1 MTRKKALIAVAVLP
15 LAAAVLPPTQAG
27 YAASPTVLDPNLA
40 VRTAASG
47 LQAPTSLAFLGANDM
62 LVTEKATGRV
72 QRVNNGVVST
82 VLDLAVNSNSERGLL
97 GMALHPQFPATPWV
111 YLFWTQSTTG
121 ADSTVPTEVPML
133 GNRVDRFVWNG
144 STLTM
149 DRAIIATR
157 SRQNDPTNVNAA
169 GQVVERGN
177 HNGGKI
183 AFGPD
188 GKLYIELGDQG
199 RRGQLQNLA
208 DGPGCVTALPC
219 PAIPVGNQPDDQYGG
234 PEPDN
239 AHLSGAILRLNDDG
253 SAPADNPFFAAGTER
268 GGEVGA
274 NWQKVF
280 AYGVRNAFGFAFD
293 PISGDL
299 WDSQNGDDSFSEIN
313 RVPAGSNLGW
323 VQTMGPLARQAQYRT
338 IESTAPFAGIQQTR
352 WDPANVNNAQSSPEL
367 ALERMYK
374 VTVGGSTFKA
384 DLSGSREVPVN
395 SSAATGEAT
404 FVLLSD
410 GSLKYRLE
418 LANIT
423 NARMAHIHLG
433 GPGQNGPIAVN
444 LFNNPAGVTVGA
456 ETKVAEGRITPADVI
471 ARAPGFDGSMA
482 ELLRRLKQG
491 RAYVNVHTAAL
502 PAGEIRGQLSA
513 VNGRVLSHYQ
523 DPALSWKYEL
533 APIGLGFQDGNALG
547 SAYDGDLFVGAAR
560 NLLLGGQIFKIDI
573 NSRRT
578 GISSTDKRL
587 HDKVADN
594 AEKYGITESESLLF
608 GQDFGVAT
616 DIRTGP
622 NGNLYVVSNN
632 LGEVYEV
639 YRK

>member
-1 MTRKKALIAVAVLP
+1 MPRKKALIAVAVLP

-27 YAASPTVLDPNLA
+27 YAASPTVVDPSLA
-40 VRTAASG
+40 VRTVASG
-47 LQAPTSLAFLGANDM
+47 LVAPTNLAFLGPDDM
-62 LVTEKATGRV
+62 LVTEKTTGRV
-72 QRVNNGVVST
+72 QRVTNGAVST

-97 GMALHPQFPATPWV
+97 GMALHPGFPATPWV
-111 YLFWTQSTTG
+111 YLFWTQSSTG
-121 ADSTVPTEVPML
+121 ADSTVAAEVPML

-144 STLTM
+144 STLTQ

-157 SRQNDPTNVNAA
+157 SRQNDATNVNAA

-219 PAIPVGNQPDDQYGG
+219 PAIPAGNQPDDQHGG

-239 AHLSGAILRLNDDG
+239 AHLTGAILRLNDDG
-253 SAPADNPFFAAGTER
+253 SAPTDNPFYAAGTER

-299 WDSQNGDDSFSEIN
+299 WDSQNGDDSFAEIN

-323 VQTMGPLARQAQYRT
+323 VQTMGPLARQAQYRA
-338 IESTAPFAGIQQTR
+338 IESAPPFAGLQQTR
-352 WDPANVNNAQSSPEL
+352 WDPANVNNVQSSPEL
-367 ALERMYK
+367 ALERMFK
-374 VTVGGSTFKA
+374 VTVGGTTFKA

-404 FVLLSD
+404 FVLLAD

-418 LANIT
+418 VANI
-423 NARMAHIHLG
+423 ADVRMAHIHLG

-444 LFNNPAGVTVGA
+444 LFNDPAGVTVDG
-456 ETKVAEGRITPADVI
+456 ETRIAEGRITPADVI

-482 ELLRRLKQG
+482 ELLRRIKQG

-502 PAGEIRGQLSA
+502 PGGEIRGQLSA

-547 SAYDGDLFVGAAR
+547 SAYHGDLFVGAAR
-560 NLLLGGQIFKIDI
+560 NVLLGGQIFKIDL

-594 AEKYGITESESLLF
+594 TEKYGITESETLLF

-632 LGEVYEV
+632 LGDVYEI